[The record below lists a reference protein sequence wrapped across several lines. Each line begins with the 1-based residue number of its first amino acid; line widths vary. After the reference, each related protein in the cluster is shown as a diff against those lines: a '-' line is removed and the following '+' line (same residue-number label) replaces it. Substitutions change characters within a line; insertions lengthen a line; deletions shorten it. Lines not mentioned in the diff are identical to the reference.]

1 MDALI
6 PGIDPESI
14 GDWKILYRISASN
27 NSIIYFASRGREGR
41 EEAAIKVLSHDVALD
56 SSTIERLRVEVD
68 ALRQLNNPHIAKLLD
83 YDLDT
88 VPAWIATEYLGRKSL
103 EIKLRQDQTPVTGI
117 YWWELARSIFSGL
130 SAIHSVNITHRD
142 IKPANIMIDK
152 DMIKIIDFGIS
163 YVPGNSEVITRN
175 SLEFEGSR
183 LFASPEN
190 YRNKF
195 TPKMDVFSAAVTLA
209 YAARLK
215 SIWDEEN
222 EDTLSESIVKGIP
235 DLSNLE
241 PEQIELISPLLDK
254 FASQRPTSEEALNK
268 VHEYIEHFA
277 NKNLPKPIPLR
288 GSSWIYRLVRKRSF
302 RIVLALILLTL
313 MFALVVTQ
321 DPKTIYIQ
329 EKAQDIQANS
339 STEGV
344 DPEVVKPSQSTS
356 ALCEESFQNN
366 SKDVAQYCLEPA
378 NAGDIR
384 SMYYLGYYEEKNNNM
399 KSAESWFLKAA
410 QRGDAASME
419 RLVQVYIDTRQTE
432 KQKIWVKRC
441 ADLSTK
447 IQQVG
452 RCKLI
457 YGLDQ
462 VENGTLNNKGLLYV
476 KDAYDYGDQNAATV
490 LGAHYNALKDYENAL
505 RWWERAAEIGDKTG
519 TDYLIRVA
527 NKLGKKE
534 LVNKW
539 LKISADN
546 GNPQHAWMYAMEF
559 VLQEDYKTAKKYAL
573 IGANGGDLN
582 AMGILGLILW
592 KSDRDIKQAKVW
604 LNRAAKDNNISAI
617 NFLGDISAQ
626 EDKDYIQALEW
637 YKKSEKLGSLQ
648 GGFYVGAIH
657 YEYLQDNAAACTAF
671 KNVLIQTEK
680 LKKSL
685 RYEDDMEQWVVKS
698 SESIPYVCAK

>member
-14 GDWKILYRISASN
+14 GDWKVLYRISASD
-27 NSIIYFASRGREGR
+27 NSILYFASRGREGR
-41 EEAAIKVLSHDVALD
+41 EEAAIKVISRDVALD
-56 SSTIERLRVEVD
+56 SSTIERLQVEVD

-83 YDLDT
+83 YDLET

-103 EIKLRQDQTPVTGI
+103 EIKLKQDQTPVTGI
-117 YWWELARSIFSGL
+117 HWWELARAIFSGL
-130 SAIHSVNITHRD
+130 SEIHSVNITHRD

-163 YVPGNSEVITRN
+163 YVPGYSEVITRN

-215 SIWDEEN
+215 TIWNDEN
-222 EDTLSESIVKGIP
+222 EDTLSESIVKGSP
-235 DLSNLE
+235 DFSNLE
-241 PEQIELISPLLDK
+241 PEQIELLSPLLDK
-254 FASQRPTSEEALNK
+254 FASQRPTSKEALNK

-277 NKNLPKPIPLR
+277 NRNLPKPIPLR
-288 GSSWIYRLVRKRSF
+288 GSSWIYRLIRKRSF
-302 RIVLALILLTL
+302 KIALASTLSILL
-313 MFALVVTQ
+313 FILVVTQ
-321 DPKTIYIQ
+321 DPKIIYIQ
-329 EKAQDIQANS
+329 DQTQDIQTNS
-339 STEGV
+339 TAKNV
-344 DPEVVKPSQSTS
+344 DPELVKPSRSTS

-378 NAGDIR
+378 SAGDIR

-410 QRGDAASME
+410 QKGDAFSME
-419 RLVQVYIDTRQTE
+419 RLVQVYVDTRQTE
-432 KQKIWVKRC
+432 KEKIWVKRC

-447 IQQVG
+447 IVQVG
-452 RCKLI
+452 RCKLL

-462 VENGTLNNKGLLYV
+462 VENGTLTSKGLLYV
-476 KDAYDYGDQNAATV
+476 KDAYDYGDETAATV
-490 LGAHYNALKDYENAL
+490 LGIHYNALKEYENAL
-505 RWWERAAEIGDKTG
+505 LWWERAAEVGDKTG
-519 TDYLIRVA
+519 TDYLIKVA
-527 NKLGKKE
+527 NKLGRE
-534 LVNKW
+534 DIVNKW

-559 VLQEDYKTAKKYAL
+559 VLKEDYKTAKKYAL

-592 KSDRDIKQAKVW
+592 KSDRDIQQAKVW

-626 EDKDYIQALEW
+626 EDKNYLQALEW

-648 GGFYVGAIH
+648 GGFYVGAIY
-657 YEYLQDNAAACTAF
+657 YEYLNDSAAACTAF
-671 KNVLIQTEK
+671 RNVLTQTEK

-698 SESIPYVCAK
+698 SESIPYVCGK